1 MVGQYINK
9 GMIDQ
14 MSSQTIIN
22 MRNAMVAMEYLIQ
35 WMAMNPVVNG
45 EDMLVTNTEDFGY
58 TIAEAAQIRAYFS
71 GMDAV
76 FTNNAAAFNAGRGFT
91 GFF

>member
-45 EDMLVTNTEDFGY
+45 EDMLVTNTEPRSER
-58 TIAEAAQIRAYFS
+58 TSPAWTPSSPTMRPLSTRAGVSPAFS
-71 GMDAV
+71 
-76 FTNNAAAFNAGRGFT
+76 NHEGRSPT
-91 GFF
+91 